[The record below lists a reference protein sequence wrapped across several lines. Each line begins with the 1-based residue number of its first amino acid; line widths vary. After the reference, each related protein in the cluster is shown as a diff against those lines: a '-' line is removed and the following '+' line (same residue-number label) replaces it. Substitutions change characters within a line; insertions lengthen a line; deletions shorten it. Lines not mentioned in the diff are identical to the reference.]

1 MNGKYKG
8 GGCGC
13 GASKS
18 LGFPQT
24 GGQKIASMKKSS
36 QESTVN
42 TGFSNNGGIFK
53 SKGKSMKRQNSSN
66 NSSSSSAASGAV
78 GRRATRGRSMMAQ
91 NSSNG
96 VSMEKSP
103 NNSGMKKSTRSRGMR
118 KQEGEVMQKASR
130 TVGGKKKMPMANTF
144 IGGGDIISD
153 ALSAMSGTTTPEETP
168 LPANSGQVSIQ
179 NSGFPPAA
187 SIVNNPT
194 VATPNVAVPTVSSTP
209 VTTQEGLMNPELE
222 YEEQKPQE
230 NSGGIMGA
238 LKGAFGLN
246 SSSNSSTTATTA
258 PTTTMGG
265 RRSRRSKKGK
275 KKTKKSKKSKKS
287 RK

>member
-42 TGFSNNGGIFK
+42 TGFSNNSGLFQTAKRRGTK
-53 SKGKSMKRQNSSN
+53 SKR
-66 NSSSSSAASGAV
+66 
-78 GRRATRGRSMMAQ
+78 
-91 NSSNG
+91 
-96 VSMEKSP
+96 
-103 NNSGMKKSTRSRGMR
+103 NNSGMQEGSFETPRRSRGEKRNSSGM
-118 KQEGEVMQKASR
+118 QEGSFETPRRSR
-130 TVGGKKKMPMANTF
+130 GEKRNIPIANSF
-144 IGGGDIISD
+144 VGGGDIISD
-153 ALSAMSGTTTPEETP
+153 ALSAISGTSPEETP
-168 LPANSGQVSIQ
+168 LPANSGQVNIQ
-179 NSGFPPAA
+179 NSGFPPVA

-194 VATPNVAVPTVSSTP
+194 VSTPNVAVPSTPTVSSEP
-209 VTTQEGLMNPELE
+209 LTTEEGLVNPGLE
-222 YEEQKPQE
+222 YEEQKPKE

-246 SSSNSSTTATTA
+246 SGTATT
-258 PTTTMGG
+258 GG
-265 RRSRRSKKGK
+265 RRTRRSKKGGK
-275 KKTKKSKKSKKS
+275 KTKKIKKAKKTKKS

>member
-24 GGQKIASMKKSS
+24 GGQKIASVG
-36 QESTVN
+36 EPNALN
-42 TGFSNNGGIFK
+42 TSF
-53 SKGKSMKRQNSSN
+53 NS
-66 NSSSSSAASGAV
+66 
-78 GRRATRGRSMMAQ
+78 
-91 NSSNG
+91 
-96 VSMEKSP
+96 
-103 NNSGMKKSTRSRGMR
+103 NSGLFQSNSRRNSMQGGKKRKTRSRGKR
-118 KQEGEVMQKASR
+118 R
-130 TVGGKKKMPMANTF
+130 NMPIANSF
-144 IGGGDIISD
+144 VGGGDIISN
-153 ALSAMSGTTTPEETP
+153 ALSAMSGTSPEETP
-168 LPANSGQVSIQ
+168 LPANSGQVNIQ

-194 VATPNVAVPTVSSTP
+194 VSTPNVAVPSTPTVSSEP
-209 VTTQEGLMNPELE
+209 LTTEEGLVNPGLE
-222 YEEQKPQE
+222 YEEQKPKE

-246 SSSNSSTTATTA
+246 SGTATT
-258 PTTTMGG
+258 GG
-265 RRSRRSKKGK
+265 RRTRRSKKGGK
-275 KKTKKSKKSKKS
+275 KTKKIKKAKKTKKS